1 MNKPEIVFELI
12 VIYLNIMSYFD
23 DGGNGAE
30 VWQQE
35 EELKEWQQE
44 HYNKFS
50 DNKDLKDT
58 IDMIISEIKE
68 IGSGL
73 NDSRK
78 QLSLILKNNNY
89 DKIIVENKD
98 RLTRFGFNY
107 IQLLTGNKIEVIN
120 ETNKKDEDLIEL
132 LSQID
137 IDKEIPDSMYK
148 AVAEIFSFIYD
159 LSNNKNKLDERL
171 KEKSLNRI

>member
-68 IGSGL
+68 NI
-73 NDSRK
+73 
-78 QLSLILKNNNY
+78 LILRGQ
-89 DKIIVENKD
+89 E
-98 RLTRFGFNY
+98 
-107 IQLLTGNKIEVIN
+107 
-120 ETNKKDEDLIEL
+120 
-132 LSQID
+132 
-137 IDKEIPDSMYK
+137 
-148 AVAEIFSFIYD
+148 
-159 LSNNKNKLDERL
+159 
-171 KEKSLNRI
+171 

>member
-68 IGSGL
+68 NI
-73 NDSRK
+73 
-78 QLSLILKNNNY
+78 LIL
-89 DKIIVENKD
+89 
-98 RLTRFGFNY
+98 RG
-107 IQLLTGNKIEVIN
+107 Q
-120 ETNKKDEDLIEL
+120 
-132 LSQID
+132 
-137 IDKEIPDSMYK
+137 
-148 AVAEIFSFIYD
+148 A
-159 LSNNKNKLDERL
+159 
-171 KEKSLNRI
+171 

>member
-68 IGSGL
+68 NI
-73 NDSRK
+73 
-78 QLSLILKNNNY
+78 LILRGSLWQGVHLKNY
-89 DKIIVENKD
+89 Y
-98 RLTRFGFNY
+98 T
-107 IQLLTGNKIEVIN
+107 
-120 ETNKKDEDLIEL
+120 
-132 LSQID
+132 
-137 IDKEIPDSMYK
+137 
-148 AVAEIFSFIYD
+148 
-159 LSNNKNKLDERL
+159 KLM
-171 KEKSLNRI
+171 NF

>member
-23 DGGNGAE
+23 DGGNGAG

-68 IGSGL
+68 NI
-73 NDSRK
+73 
-78 QLSLILKNNNY
+78 LIL
-89 DKIIVENKD
+89 
-98 RLTRFGFNY
+98 RG
-107 IQLLTGNKIEVIN
+107 Q
-120 ETNKKDEDLIEL
+120 
-132 LSQID
+132 
-137 IDKEIPDSMYK
+137 
-148 AVAEIFSFIYD
+148 A
-159 LSNNKNKLDERL
+159 
-171 KEKSLNRI
+171 